1 MKKTVCFIVSIL
13 GIAGPLTQA
22 VVHAAQVGKAV
33 PAVVTVSS
41 DIKRVV
47 VIRLKYNTDMLEG
60 IEQAVKN
67 EKIKNAVFLSGV
79 GSVTS
84 YHVHAVSNTT
94 LPAKLAYTQRAA
106 PMDLIAVNG
115 YVLGGRIHAHIT
127 MTDDQKAFGGHL
139 HKGTTVF
146 TFAIITLGVLDDN
159 IDLSRFDDSNWR

>member
-1 MKKTVCFIVSIL
+1 MKKTICFIVSIL
-13 GIAGPLTQA
+13 GIAGLLTQS
-22 VVHAAQVGKAV
+22 VVQAAQVGKAV

-47 VIRLKYNTDMLEG
+47 LIRLKYNTDMLDG

-159 IDLSRFDDSNWR
+159 IDLSRFDDSKWR

>member
-1 MKKTVCFIVSIL
+1 MKKTICLMVSMFGL
-13 GIAGPLTQA
+13 AGLPTPVAGQ
-22 VVHAAQVGKAV
+22 AV
-33 PAVVTVSS
+33 PAVVSLPS
-41 DIKRVV
+41 EMNRVV
-47 VIRLKYNTDMLEG
+47 LIRLRYNTDLLEG

-67 EKIKNAVFLSGV
+67 EKIKNAVILSGV

-94 LPAKLAYTQRAA
+94 LPAKLAYTERAG
-106 PMDLIAVNG
+106 PMDLIAVSG

-139 HKGTTVF
+139 HQGTTVF